1 MPDDSN
7 VIFLEQHRNARK
19 EPAPEPAPEPARE
32 AGSGERTPAAPLP
45 GKLIWL
51 HCPVCKTLEY
61 TEFSVPG
68 GRVHN
73 VCGTMVEEA
82 ALDVDLRAEYTIAEL
97 NLERLKMLSDLMA
110 GQRNRFQEY
119 QRRLRKLAGGKLSG
133 YPNRDA
139 IVKSLPVAGLD
150 ALGLFIPTALH
161 EPDRHFAKP
170 AAGKDGGET
179 SDGETPDGPP
189 PTPPAAG

>member
-1 MPDDSN
+1 MPDDN
-7 VIFLEQHRNARK
+7 KVISLERHRNARK
-19 EPAPEPAPEPARE
+19 QPAPEAAPEAAPKAE
-32 AGSGERTPAAPLP
+32 SGEQTPAAPLP

-51 HCPVCKTLEY
+51 HCPTCKTLEF
-61 TEFSVPG
+61 TELSVPG

-73 VCGTMVEEA
+73 VCGTVVEEA

-119 QRRLRKLAGGKLSG
+119 QRRLKKLAGGKLSG

-139 IVKSLPVAGLD
+139 TVKSLPVAGLD

-161 EPDRHFAKP
+161 EPGRHFAKP
-170 AAGKDGGET
+170 AAGED
-179 SDGETPDGPP
+179 DGETPDGPP
-189 PTPPAAG
+189 PTPSAAG

>member
-7 VIFLEQHRNARK
+7 VIFLERHRNARK
-19 EPAPEPAPEPARE
+19 EPAPEAAPEASSE
-32 AGSGERTPAAPLP
+32 QVSGEQTPAAPLP

-73 VCGTMVEEA
+73 VCGTVVEEA

-97 NLERLKMLSDLMA
+97 NLERLKMLSDLVA

-119 QRRLRKLAGGKLSG
+119 QRRLKNMAGGKLSG
-133 YPNRDA
+133 YPNREDTL
-139 IVKSLPVAGLD
+139 KSLPVAGLD
-150 ALGLFIPTALH
+150 ALGLIISTALH
-161 EPDRHFAKP
+161 EPGRHFAAP
-170 AAGKDGGET
+170 AAGKD
-179 SDGETPDGPP
+179 DGETPDGPP
-189 PTPPAAG
+189 PTPPAEA